1 VTAEED
7 TSVVEV
13 AVVVPAYNGGATIRG
28 LVVKTMLGAVT
39 GLRLRRNRRG
49 GGALEATRSG
59 VEAAS
64 VLCR

>member
-1 VTAEED
+1 VTEEED

-28 LVVKTMLGAVT
+28 VVVKTMLGAVT
-39 GLRLRRNRRG
+39 GVRMRRNRWG

-59 VEAAS
+59 VEATSA
-64 VLCR
+64 LCR